1 MGIILPTDWGTE
13 EKYIKIKKLGKYDCS
28 SCGKISAFYLCQI
41 KRRPRVVI
49 SPAYSGKGNFAVVC
63 ARCKDGKTVSDEWAH
78 MLIKRKTGNL
88 IFEEET
94 PDKKTV
100 MPEQSSAES
109 LFTANAPKRTCPRC
123 GFVMA
128 EGVKFCG
135 KCGEQSNSSLNCPGC
150 GRSVKAGIKFCGF
163 CGTKIMA
170 ACPVCGEKAEEK
182 QKFCGKCGTKLF

>member
-1 MGIILPTDWGTE
+1 MGIILPTEWGTE
-13 EKYIKIKKLGKYDCS
+13 EKYTKIKKLGKFDCTG
-28 SCGKISAFYLCQI
+28 CGKIGAFYLCMM
-41 KRRPRVVI
+41 KRRPKAL
-49 SPAYSGKGNFAVVC
+49 PDAKGKFAVVC
-63 ARCKDGKTVSDEWAH
+63 ARCKGGKIVSDEWATL
-78 MLIKRKTGNL
+78 LIKGRTGGI

-135 KCGEQSNSSLNCPGC
+135 KCGEQSNSSFSCP
-150 GRSVKAGIKFCGF
+150 
-163 CGTKIMA
+163 GTKIMA